1 MAQHKVGYI
10 IGSLASASINRQ
22 LAKALVKLAPA
33 ELVMHEIPIKD
44 LPLYSHDHD
53 ASYPAVATAFKQA
66 IADADALLFVTPEY
80 NRSIPGGLKNAI
92 DWGSRPWG
100 KNSFTGKPSGVIG
113 ASVGAIGT
121 ALAQAHLRAVLNFCN
136 APQMMQPV
144 AYIQFK
150 KDLVAEDGRITDAS
164 TEEFLRNYMKAFAA
178 FVAANKARG

>member
-33 ELVMHEIPIKD
+33 ELAMHEIPIKD

-136 APQMMQPV
+136 APQMMQPE

-150 KDLVAEDGRITDAS
+150 KDLVAEDGRVTDAS